1 MGAWACL
8 LVAINV
14 VLMYSDLLSCTKSNV
29 DHIWL
34 YLSMLS
40 SFLLI
45 YVVLFH
51 LKFKT
56 LIHSLCLYVHFIV
69 PKNRSFLISSHV
81 IAKASAD
88 VIIIIYVSLHLEV
101 ARRSQDVHATATSS
115 GRSRVVVS
123 PRIIRF
129 AEDVRR
135 RDS

>member
-69 PKNRSFLISSHV
+69 PKTVLSFISSHV
-81 IAKASAD
+81 ICKSF
-88 VIIIIYVSLHLEV
+88 
-101 ARRSQDVHATATSS
+101 R
-115 GRSRVVVS
+115 
-123 PRIIRF
+123 
-129 AEDVRR
+129 
-135 RDS
+135 

>member
-1 MGAWACL
+1 MYIL
-8 LVAINV
+8 LCQKT
-14 VLMYSDLLSCTKSNV
+14 VL
-29 DHIWL
+29 
-34 YLSMLS
+34 
-40 SFLLI
+40 SF
-45 YVVLFH
+45 
-51 LKFKT
+51 
-56 LIHSLCLYVHFIV
+56 
-69 PKNRSFLISSHV
+69 ISSHV